1 MHRNKFDE
9 GDWLFVLKVKLTTI
23 IDSIDM
29 SFVLLKIVF
38 SHNIQKFLQGD
49 DFKELGMINMVITIK
64 MYGRFAKSFFL
75 VYDGIDDENSQVL
88 PITHAIGVGLQHLV
102 AN

>member
-1 MHRNKFDE
+1 MHKNKNKFDE

-29 SFVLLKIVF
+29 LFVLLKFVF
-38 SHNIQKFLQGD
+38 SHNIRKFIQGD
-49 DFKELGMINMVITIK
+49 DFKELGMIKTMITSR

-75 VYDGIDDENSQVL
+75 VCDDIDGEDSQFFF
-88 PITHAIGVGLQHLV
+88 P
-102 AN
+102 